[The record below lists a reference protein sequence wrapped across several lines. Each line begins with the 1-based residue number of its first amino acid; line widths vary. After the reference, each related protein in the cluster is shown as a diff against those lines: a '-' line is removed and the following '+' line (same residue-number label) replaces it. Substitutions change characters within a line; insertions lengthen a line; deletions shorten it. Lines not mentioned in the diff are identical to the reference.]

1 MSTFKEDVEDFVGR
15 LEYKD
20 WTFTITGIGT
30 YLASLYIGPPGHAV
44 KNSYGEREWLQKFF
58 APVTL
63 QREQDEC
70 QWVQAVHVAI
80 LALEDHEIFEWFKL
94 DGRAAINPH
103 PATTDKD
110 RPYSRWADYSHRLM
124 SLRELE
130 GK

>member
-1 MSTFKEDVEDFVGR
+1 MSTFREDVENFVGR

-20 WTFTITGIGT
+20 WTFTVNHIGPS
-30 YLASLYIGPPGHAV
+30 YANLYIGPPGHAV
-44 KNSYGEREWLQKFF
+44 RNSYQERDWLQKFY

-63 QREQDEC
+63 PKEWDEAT
-70 QWVQAVHVAI
+70 WLRAVHVAI

-110 RPYSRWADYSHRLM
+110 RPYSWWADYSHRLM
-124 SLRELE
+124 QLREIE
-130 GK
+130 GR